1 MIRPIKQTID
11 AANAAAAAERAKI
24 LQRHLDAI
32 NCIAGPLTC
41 QLSVVASLI
50 NDFMQY
56 QGFWQSDNTGEKL
69 ALMHSEISEALEADR
84 QGLQSGKIPEFSG
97 VEEELADLLIRVL
110 DFAAYHELRLGE
122 ALVEK
127 MRYNLSRPF
136 KHGKAY

>member
-1 MIRPIKQTID
+1 MTRPSKQTID

-24 LQRHLDAI
+24 IQRHLDAI

-41 QLSVVASLI
+41 QLSVAASLI

-84 QGLQSGKIPEFSG
+84 KGLQSDKIPEFSG
-97 VEEELADLLIRVL
+97 VEEELADLLIRVF

-122 ALVEK
+122 ALAEK